1 MKFHIS
7 LSRSY
12 FYPFFAPLR
21 SDKICSEK
29 LTLIY
34 ILHYWC
40 LEKFALSCKKIIYSF
55 THTRLF
61 VLFRA
66 RKKTTIYEQFL
77 YCLNRKCRR
86 EKNDGNVKMIFP
98 HKQTKQ
104 TIFCEFPSRSQK
116 PG

>member
-1 MKFHIS
+1 MMKFHVS

-21 SDKICSEK
+21 SDKTRSEK

-34 ILHYWC
+34 ILHCWC
-40 LEKFALSCKKIIYSF
+40 LKKFALSCKKIIYSF

-66 RKKTTIYEQFL
+66 RKKLPSMNNFSIVLIE
-77 YCLNRKCRR
+77 NAG
-86 EKNDGNVKMIFP
+86 EKKMM
-98 HKQTKQ
+98 
-104 TIFCEFPSRSQK
+104 EM
-116 PG
+116 